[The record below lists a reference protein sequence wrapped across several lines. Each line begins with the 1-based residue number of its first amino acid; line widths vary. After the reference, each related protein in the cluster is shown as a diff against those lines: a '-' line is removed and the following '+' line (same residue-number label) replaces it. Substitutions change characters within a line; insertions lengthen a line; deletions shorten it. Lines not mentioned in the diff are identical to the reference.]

1 MPYLNKQSSHCC
13 HRKGTVRSPAPLS
26 YQEQNDSLVAGNQA
40 LAFVIEA
47 DYNSIWPTHRIRSF
61 VLSQPPEHFSFGR
74 S

>member
-1 MPYLNKQSSHCC
+1 MPCLNVQSSHCC
-13 HRKGTVRSPAPLS
+13 HRSGAVRSPAPLS
-26 YQEQNDSLVAGNQA
+26 YQEQKDSLVAGNQA

-61 VLSQPPEHFSFGR
+61 VLSQPPGQFSFGR